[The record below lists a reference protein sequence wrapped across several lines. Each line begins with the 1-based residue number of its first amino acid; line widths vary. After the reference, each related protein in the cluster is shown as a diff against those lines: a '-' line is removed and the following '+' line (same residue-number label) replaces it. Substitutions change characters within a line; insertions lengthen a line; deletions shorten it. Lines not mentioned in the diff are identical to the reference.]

1 MLRVSFL
8 AVLLGLLLGGT
19 ALRAQEEM
27 EEFDDFDELF
37 LGELL
42 NKVYTASKHEQ
53 DIGESPSAV
62 TVITREDIEAS
73 GATTIPDLLRLVP
86 GMDVVLCSPFYTSIT
101 ARLQW
106 NFENNLFLV
115 LVDGREANLELI
127 GWAPWEIQPIS
138 LEEVERIEVIRGPA
152 SSLYGANAF
161 AGVVS
166 ITTRPVSD
174 QPSGWVRLSGGEIA
188 STSFSAGASAR
199 IGGWG
204 FSVSGGYDLMGRFS
218 DPRDPGNNTW
228 KLRTYAEY
236 SLSETQ
242 RLLIDGG
249 ISDGRGITT
258 SAMGSIDFSLALHSL
273 RVAYESDELIG
284 QVYWSHVGAF
294 GGPEA
299 PLEFAD
305 VRLAE
310 FVKGTADAHTFD
322 AQLQCTLPKFFDP
335 LLIITG
341 GSARASRISSDDLL
355 DADTFGDI
363 TSPHYHQPG
372 IEDWEIRLGA
382 FAHGELEASDWLTI
396 TLGTRFDWNNVTG
409 EFLSP
414 RLAAV
419 FEPAKDHFLRASVAR
434 AFRKPGFLEYGIH
447 MTVDFPDDSPIT
459 GQDRDK
465 FMEFMTRVAGGG
477 DLEHED
483 VWSFEAGYQGRFLD
497 GRITL
502 SWDLYCNLHRN
513 LIEMRQNIE
522 TDPTTGLPDLD
533 ESWYRFT
540 NTDRGTNIFGSEL
553 SIRYSPAKYV
563 QLTASWVH
571 RQGFDK
577 DTGDFLAELPKN
589 LLTLGGRFR
598 TESGLVGSLYAF
610 SRSELTD
617 LMVENPR
624 GLLQPFL
631 PTKLD
636 HFIVI
641 LARIG
646 WRVEVSRLVDLEI
659 GAKLFTPVSP
669 FSGPLFRY
677 HEKGGV
683 RAPSGVVYGGDEL
696 RRMVIGYLQGSF

>member
-1 MLRVSFL
+1 
-8 AVLLGLLLGGT
+8 LLLGGT

-27 EEFDDFDELF
+27 DEFDDFDELF

-42 NKVYTASKHEQ
+42 NTVYTASKHEQ
-53 DIGESPSAV
+53 DIGESPSAI

-73 GATTIPDLLRLVP
+73 GANTIPDLLRLIP

-106 NFENNLFLV
+106 NFENNLFLI

-166 ITTRPVSD
+166 ITTRPVSKE
-174 QPSGWVRLSGGEIA
+174 PSGWVRLSGGEIA

-204 FSVSGGYDLMGRFS
+204 LAASGGYDLMGRYS
-218 DPRDPGNNTW
+218 NPRDPGNDTW
-228 KLRTYAEY
+228 KFRAFAEY
-236 SLSETQ
+236 SISESQ

-258 SAMGSIDFSLALHSL
+258 SAMGSIDFSLALNSL
-273 RVAYESDELIG
+273 RVAYESEQIIG
-284 QVYWSHVGAF
+284 QVYWSHVRAH
-294 GGPEA
+294 GGPDA

-310 FVKGTADAHTFD
+310 FTRGIAHAHTWD
-322 AQLQCTLPKFFDP
+322 AQLQWTLPKFFDP
-335 LLIITG
+335 LLVIVG
-341 GSARASRISSDDLL
+341 GSGRASRISSDDLL
-355 DADTFGDI
+355 DADTFSDI
-363 TSPHYHQPG
+363 TSPKYHEPG
-372 IEDWEIRLGA
+372 IEDWEVRLGA
-382 FAHGELEASDWLTI
+382 FAHGELEATDWLNI

-409 EFLSP
+409 EFFSP
-414 RLAAV
+414 RLAVV
-419 FEPAKDHFLRASVAR
+419 FKPIKDHFFRVNVAR

-447 MTVDFPDDSPIT
+447 MMVEFPDDSPIT
-459 GQDRDK
+459 GQDRFK
-465 FMEFMTRVAGGG
+465 FLEFMTRVAGGG

-483 VWSFEAGYQGRFLD
+483 IWSFEAGYLGRFLD
-497 GRITL
+497 GRLTL

-513 LIEMRQNIE
+513 LIEMQQDIL
-522 TDPTTGLPDLD
+522 TDPGTGLPDLD
-533 ESWYRFT
+533 VSSYRFT
-540 NTDRGTNIFGSEL
+540 NTKRGTNILGSEI
-553 SIRYSPAKYV
+553 SIRYSPSKYV
-563 QLTASWVH
+563 QLTASWIH

-577 DTGDFLAELPKN
+577 DTGDPLVELPKN

-631 PTKLD
+631 PVELD
-636 HFIVI
+636 HFIMV

-646 WRVEVSRLVDLEI
+646 WRFEVSRLIDLEI
-659 GAKLFTPVSP
+659 GAKLLLPVSP
-669 FSGPLFRY
+669 FSGSLFRY

-683 RAPSGVVYGGDEL
+683 RASSGEVFGGDEL
-696 RRMVIGYLQGSF
+696 RRMVIGYVQGSF

>member
-19 ALRAQEEM
+19 VLRAQEEL
-27 EEFDDFDELF
+27 EDFDDFDQLF

-53 DIGESPSAV
+53 DIGESPSAI

-73 GATTIPDLLRLVP
+73 GATTIPDLLRMVP

-166 ITTRPVSD
+166 ITTRPVSKE
-174 QPSGWVRLSGGEIA
+174 PAGWVRLSGGEVA
-188 STSFSAGASAR
+188 STSFSTGASAR

-204 FSVSGGYDLMGRFS
+204 LAISGGYDLRGRFS
-218 DPRDPGNNTW
+218 DPRDPGNDTW
-228 KLRTYAEY
+228 KLRAYAEY
-236 SLSETQ
+236 KLSESQ

-249 ISDGRGITT
+249 MSDGRGITT
-258 SAMGSIDFSLALHSL
+258 SAMGSIDFSLTLHSL

-299 PLEFAD
+299 PLEFAGL
-305 VRLAE
+305 RLAE
-310 FVKGTADAHTFD
+310 FVKGIADAHTFD
-322 AQLQCTLPKFFDP
+322 AQLQWTLPKFFDP

-341 GSARASRISSDDLL
+341 GSARASRIDSDDLL
-355 DADTFGDI
+355 DADTFDDI

-372 IEDWEIRLGA
+372 IEDWEVRLGA
-382 FAHGELEASDWLTI
+382 FAHGELEATDWLTI

-419 FEPAKDHFLRASVAR
+419 FKPIKDHFFRVNVAR

-447 MTVDFPDDSPIT
+447 MMVEFPEDSPIT
-459 GQDRDK
+459 GQDR
-465 FMEFMTRVAGGG
+465 FSFLEFMTRVAGGG

-483 VWSFEAGYQGRFLD
+483 VWSFEAGYLGRFLD
-497 GRITL
+497 GRLTL
-502 SWDLYCNLHRN
+502 SWDIYCNLHRN
-513 LIEMRQNIE
+513 LIEMRQNIV

-533 ESWYRFT
+533 QSWYRFT

-553 SIRYSPAKYV
+553 SIRYAPSKYV
-563 QLTASWVH
+563 QLTASWNH

-577 DTGDFLAELPKN
+577 DTGDFLVELPKN

-610 SRSELTD
+610 SRSEFTD
-617 LMVENPR
+617 LLIENPR

-631 PTKLD
+631 QMHMD
-636 HFIVI
+636 NFIVV
-641 LARIG
+641 LARLG
-646 WRVEVSRLVDLEI
+646 WRIQVSNLVDVEI
-659 GAKLFTPVSP
+659 GAKLFTPISP

-683 RAPSGVVYGGDEL
+683 RAPSGEVFGGDEL